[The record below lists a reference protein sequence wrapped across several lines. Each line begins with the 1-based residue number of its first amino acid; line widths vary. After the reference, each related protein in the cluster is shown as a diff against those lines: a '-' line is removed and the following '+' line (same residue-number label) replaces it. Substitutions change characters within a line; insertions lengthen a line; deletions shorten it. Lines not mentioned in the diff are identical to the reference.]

1 MSCRQIQ
8 SGRVSIIAA
17 ALLVLLVAAELSIGS
32 DDRHDRSYHAG
43 YVAASHGSW
52 VRDAMA
58 TRGMTSSTLC
68 ESVADRTLTGDEATE
83 EADQDECGHVSASL
97 PDCPRMGA

>member
-1 MSCRQIQ
+1 M
-8 SGRVSIIAA
+8 SIIAA

-68 ESVADRTLTGDEATE
+68 ESVADRTLTGDEAVGIVRGDFIDGCTRAVA
-83 EADQDECGHVSASL
+83 EAME
-97 PDCPRMGA
+97 